1 MLNSLNIRKFARYF
15 ESVMKKYIGI
25 CFGLLWLFTSCN
37 SYNKILKSTDYE
49 YKYEAA
55 KEYYMLGKYS
65 KAAVILDELI
75 SIMKGTDKAEETLFM
90 VGMCYYGMEDYE
102 TASHY
107 FTTYYNSYPRGVYA
121 EEARYYTG
129 KTLYMAVPEP
139 RLDQTATVKAIK
151 ELQIFLEYYPQSKK
165 NEIVHNMLYDLQ
177 NNLAQKEYETAKLY
191 YNLGPYTGNF
201 NFSSTSPQANANNYE
216 SCVITAQN
224 ALKDYPYCIQR
235 EEFAILIL
243 RAKYQMAMQSVDEKK
258 HERMRDAMDEYYAFK
273 NDYPESGYMEEAN
286 QMLKKINK
294 ATGGNISEDED

>member
-1 MLNSLNIRKFARYF
+1 M
-15 ESVMKKYIGI
+15 
-25 CFGLLWLFTSCN
+25 
-37 SYNKILKSTDYE
+37 
-49 YKYEAA
+49 
-55 KEYYMLGKYS
+55 
-65 KAAVILDELI
+65 
-75 SIMKGTDKAEETLFM
+75 
-90 VGMCYYGMEDYE
+90 
-102 TASHY
+102 
-107 FTTYYNSYPRGVYA
+107 
-121 EEARYYTG
+121 

>member
-294 ATGGNISEDED
+294 ATGGNISENED

>member
-191 YNLGPYTGNF
+191 YNLGPYRGNF

>member
-1 MLNSLNIRKFARYF
+1 MLDSLNIRKFARYF

-37 SYNKILKSTDYE
+37 SYNKILKSADYE

-273 NDYPESGYMEEAN
+273 NDYPESGYMDEAN

>member
-15 ESVMKKYIGI
+15 ESGMKKYIGI

-75 SIMKGTDKAEETLFM
+75 SIMKGTDKAEESLFM

-121 EEARYYTG
+121 EEARFYTG

>member
-129 KTLYMAVPEP
+129 KSLYMAVPEP

>member
-258 HERMRDAMDEYYAFK
+258 HERMRDTMDEYYAFK

>member
-1 MLNSLNIRKFARYF
+1 MLDSLNIRKFARYF

-25 CFGLLWLFTSCN
+25 CFGLLWVLTSCN
-37 SYNKILKSTDYE
+37 TYNKILKSTDYE

-55 KEYYMLGKYS
+55 KEYYMSGKFS
-65 KAAVILDELI
+65 KAVVILDEMI

-90 VGMCYYGMEDYE
+90 AGMCYYGMEDYE

-139 RLDQTATVKAIK
+139 RLDQTATVRAIK
-151 ELQIFLEYYPQSKK
+151 ELQLFLEYYPQSKR
-165 NEIVHNMLYDLQ
+165 NEVIHNMLYDLQ

-191 YNLGPYTGNF
+191 YNLGSYTGNF
-201 NFSSTSPQANANNYE
+201 NFSTTSAQANANNYE

-224 ALKDYPYCIQR
+224 ALKDYPYCLQR

-243 RAKYQMAMQSVDEKK
+243 RAKYQMAVQSVDEKK
-258 HERMRDAMDEYYAFK
+258 HERMRDVQDEYYAFK
-273 NDYPESGYMEEAN
+273 NDYPESQYMDEAN
-286 QMLKKINK
+286 QMMKKISK
-294 ATGGNISEDED
+294 ASGGKIGEE